1 MDTPLIEFK
10 DVTKRFGPRT
20 VLERVNL
27 QIYEGQVTTIIGL
40 SGSGKSVLLKLII
53 GLLKPD
59 EGTILFRGKP
69 LTTMKKNEKT
79 AFLAQI
85 SYMFQDNA
93 LFDSMTIYENI
104 ALPLRETTNLKKAE
118 IDPRV
123 TARMEQS
130 ELSDSAN
137 KYPSELSGGMQ
148 KRAALAR
155 ALVTDPRIVL
165 FDEPTSGQDPVRKN
179 AILSMI
185 AQYQRKFGFTA
196 ILVSHEIP
204 DVYFISNRILA
215 LYDRAIVF
223 QGSPEELETF
233 DHPFK
238 DEVIHSLEGLQE
250 ELTGLYSKRQFKVL
264 YHAQLKQK
272 TLGETYSVVVFTLE
286 ALDAIITNL
295 GHEAALD
302 AIRTMGVYID
312 KHFGRIG
319 GFSTRRHTNEFVT
332 LLPYSDLTEA
342 ESMLKDF
349 IDDFRKE
356 GIRDIWAEA
365 RKQAASEVCVEFSI
379 LAGIA
384 QGQPIVEIDSVID
397 SAKHQQK
404 EIARLQCDVGKRNK
418 HGTPLVG
425 ISILGKPGGVKIL
438 SWIKKNIRKRRKVK

>member
-10 DVTKRFGPRT
+10 NVTKRFGPQT

-40 SGSGKSVLLKLII
+40 SGSGKSVLLKHII

-69 LTTMKKNEKT
+69 ITTLKKNEK
-79 AFLAQI
+79 AASLAQI

-93 LFDSMTIYENI
+93 LFDSMTVYENI
-104 ALPLRETTNLKKAE
+104 ALPLRETTKLKKAE
-118 IDPRV
+118 IDLRV
-123 TARMEQS
+123 MARIEQS
-130 ELSDSAN
+130 ELGDAAN

-148 KRAALAR
+148 KRVALAR
-155 ALVTDPRIVL
+155 ALVTDPQIVL

-185 AQYQRKFGFTA
+185 VQYQRKFGFTA
-196 ILVSHEIP
+196 ILVSHDIP

-223 QGSPEELETF
+223 QGTPEELEHF
-233 DHPFK
+233 NHPFK
-238 DEVIHSLEGLQE
+238 DEVIRSLEGLQE
-250 ELTGLYSKRQFKVL
+250 ELTGLYSKRQFKAL

-286 ALDAIITNL
+286 ALEAISTSL
-295 GHEAALD
+295 GHEAAQET
-302 AIRTMGVYID
+302 IRSMGVSID
-312 KHFGRIG
+312 KHFGARG
-319 GFSTRRHTNEFVT
+319 GFSTRRHTNEIVT
-332 LLPYSDLTEA
+332 MVPYSDLSEA
-342 ESMLKDF
+342 ESMLEDF
-349 IDDFRKE
+349 VDDFQGR
-356 GIRDIWAEA
+356 GIRDIWAGA
-365 RKQAASEVCVEFSI
+365 RKQAASGVCVEFMI

-384 QGQPIVEIDSVID
+384 QGQPIVEIDSVVD

-404 EIARLQCDVGKRNK
+404 EIARLRCDV
-418 HGTPLVG
+418 
-425 ISILGKPGGVKIL
+425 
-438 SWIKKNIRKRRKVK
+438 RR